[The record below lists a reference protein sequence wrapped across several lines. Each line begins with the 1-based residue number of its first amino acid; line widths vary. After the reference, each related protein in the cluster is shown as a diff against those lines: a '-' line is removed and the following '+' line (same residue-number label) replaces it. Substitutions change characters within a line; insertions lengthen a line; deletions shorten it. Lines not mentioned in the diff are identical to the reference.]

1 MTIKDGLSHA
11 STSMNSFL
19 MIGQSNMAG
28 RGHFD
33 EVEPINNKLC
43 HMLRMG
49 RWQKM
54 SEPVNPDRDI
64 FNPSWHSGI
73 SLAASFADDFAKA
86 TEKPV
91 GLIPCADGGT
101 SMDQWAVGGLLYDH
115 ALAMTRL
122 AMRTSKL
129 CGILWHQGEADC
141 GSVER
146 VNAYK
151 DKFITMITTLRRDL
165 GDENL
170 PVIIGELGTDTD
182 ERWGVGD
189 RPAKMNV
196 VFHEIAKELPMCAVA
211 SSEGF
216 TLNSDG
222 IHFDSKSLR
231 TFGHRYF
238 DAYLKLIG
246 EN

>member
-1 MTIKDGLSHA
+1 MAIKDGLSNA
-11 STSMNSFL
+11 SASMNSFL

-28 RGHFD
+28 RGHFH

-49 RWQKM
+49 RWQPM
-54 SEPVNPDRDI
+54 SEPINPDRDM
-64 FNPSWHSGI
+64 FGPTWHSGI
-73 SLAASFADDFAKA
+73 SLAASFADDFAKE
-86 TEKPV
+86 TDCPV

-101 SMDQWAVGGLLYDH
+101 SMNQWAVGGLLYDH

-129 CGILWHQGEADC
+129 RGILWHQGEADC
-141 GSVER
+141 GSDELV
-146 VNAYK
+146 VAYK
-151 DKFITMITTLRRDL
+151 EKFITMITSLRRDL
-165 GDENL
+165 GDENI
-170 PVIIGELGTDTD
+170 PVIIGELGTHTD
-182 ERWGVGD
+182 ERWGMGD
-189 RPAKMNV
+189 RATKMNA
-196 VFHEIAKELPMCAVA
+196 VFYEIAKEIPFCAVVSA
-211 SSEGF
+211 DGF

-238 DAYLKLIG
+238 DAYVSLVNKK
-246 EN
+246 

>member
-1 MTIKDGLSHA
+1 MAIKDGLSSA
-11 STSMNSFL
+11 SSSMNSFL

-28 RGHFD
+28 RGHFN
-33 EVEPINNKLC
+33 EVEPISNKLC

-54 SEPVNPDRDI
+54 SEPINPDRDM

-73 SLAASFADDFAKA
+73 SLAASFADDYAKA
-86 TEKPV
+86 TGNPV

-101 SMDQWAVGGLLYDH
+101 TMDQWAVGGLLYDH
-115 ALAMTRL
+115 ALALTKI
-122 AMRTSKL
+122 AMRTSTL
-129 CGILWHQGEADC
+129 RGILWHQGEGDC
-141 GSVER
+141 GSDER
-146 VNAYK
+146 VIAYK
-151 DKFITMITTLRRDL
+151 DKFIAMITALRRDL
-165 GDENL
+165 GDENI
-170 PVIIGELGTDTD
+170 PVIIGELGTNTA
-182 ERWGVGD
+182 ERHNLED
-189 RPAKMNV
+189 RPVKLNS

-231 TFGHRYF
+231 IFGHRYF
-238 DAYLKLIG
+238 DAYCKII
-246 EN
+246 NQS